1 MENERTP
8 TSSRVQGRENFIN
21 LMDIEVTLINS
32 GQMRRRKTSIT
43 PP

>member
-8 TSSRVQGRENFIN
+8 TSSRVKGRENFIN
-21 LMDIEVTLINS
+21 LMDIEVTLISS
-32 GQMRRRKTSIT
+32 GQMKRGNTFIT